1 MTGSAQC
8 GAIVPCARIPD
19 FASLHPSYRAVRT
32 FFQSDLI
39 WINIDP
45 VGAQICMRSDEARK
59 HPMKRSLTAL
69 VLAGSLAAAT
79 IATPTDAHA
88 RRLRGWGWGLGAFAL
103 GAFVGAALARP
114 YYARSY
120 YYYPG
125 YYGYAYPAY
134 SYGYYGGPYGYYGD
148 YGGSWRGPAGYY

>member
-1 MTGSAQC
+1 M
-8 GAIVPCARIPD
+8 
-19 FASLHPSYRAVRT
+19 
-32 FFQSDLI
+32 

-45 VGAQICMRSDEARK
+45 VTRRKFVCEAGK
-59 HPMKRSLTAL
+59 HPMKRSLIAL
-69 VLAGSLAAAT
+69 GLAGSLAIAT

-88 RRLRGWGWGLGAFAL
+88 RWGRGRTWGWGFGAFAL
-103 GAFVGAALARP
+103 GAVVGAALARP

-120 YYYPG
+120 YYPA

-134 SYGYYGGPYGYYGD
+134 PYAGYYGVP

>member
-1 MTGSAQC
+1 GSHGFQC
-8 GAIVPCARIPD
+8 
-19 FASLHPSYRAVRT
+19 
-32 FFQSDLI
+32 DLI

-45 VGAQICMRSDEARK
+45 VGAQIRMRGYEARK

-69 VLAGSLAAAT
+69 VLAGSLATVT

-88 RRLRGWGWGLGAFAL
+88 RRLRGWGWGVGAFAI
-103 GAFVGAALARP
+103 GALVGAALARP

-134 SYGYYGGPYGYYGD
+134 SYGYYGGHYCGPSWLFAGARGD
-148 YGGSWRGPAGYY
+148 FRGSWALGGPG